1 MYEKDARSRIK
12 SAWRNFQSGQ
22 AVSTDDVRPIILESW
37 KRCKQFGS
45 DPINQTV
52 KIVPQRE
59 IQKKLKENSSLLKAA
74 HDYLINLYEKIL
86 HREGI
91 VVLSDAEGIILFAVG
106 SSGFAQHRK

>member
-59 IQKKLKENSSLLKAA
+59 IQKNYK
-74 HDYLINLYEKIL
+74 KI
-86 HREGI
+86 HPC
-91 VVLSDAEGIILFAVG
+91 
-106 SSGFAQHRK
+106 